1 MEKTKEQA
9 KNYKEFCKLIMEIRK
24 IIEED
29 NLKIVDIVSKID
41 LAFDNS
47 IFECNRKIYE
57 IDDDKYEPGSEF
69 MKIFT
74 LKTAFE
80 IGNKIFV
87 PNGNYKTIHKSKGK
101 EFNTVLVDL
110 KPSAVNE
117 ESSISAIEV
126 VLNPFIY
133 GDDVNNKELY
143 EFVRIFY
150 VGISRAINELIVVLE
165 GNEEQVN
172 ELETKLNQYAN
183 DEKITNKFYE
193 IIIK

>member
-1 MEKTKEQA
+1 
-9 KNYKEFCKLIMEIRK
+9 
-24 IIEED
+24 
-29 NLKIVDIVSKID
+29 
-41 LAFDNS
+41 
-47 IFECNRKIYE
+47 
-57 IDDDKYEPGSEF
+57 

-74 LKTAFE
+74 LKTALE

-101 EFNTVLVDL
+101 EYNKVLVDL
-110 KPSAVNE
+110 KPSAIND
-117 ESSISAIEV
+117 ESSISSIEV

-133 GDDVNNKELY
+133 GDEVNNKELY

-165 GNEEQVN
+165 GTREHVYA
-172 ELETKLNQYAN
+172 LESNLNQYMI
-183 DEKITNKFYE
+183 DENIADKFYE

>member
-1 MEKTKEQA
+1 
-9 KNYKEFCKLIMEIRK
+9 
-24 IIEED
+24 
-29 NLKIVDIVSKID
+29 
-41 LAFDNS
+41 
-47 IFECNRKIYE
+47 
-57 IDDDKYEPGSEF
+57 

-74 LKTAFE
+74 LKTALE

-101 EFNTVLVDL
+101 EYNKVLVDL
-110 KPSAVNE
+110 KPSAIND

-133 GDDVNNKELY
+133 GDEVNNKELY

-165 GNEEQVN
+165 GTREHVD
-172 ELETKLNQYAN
+172 ELELKLSQYMIDENITK
-183 DEKITNKFYE
+183 KFYE
-193 IIIK
+193 IISK